1 MREAVGRFW
10 RCHLQIMRSPVFT
23 ASPSLRLRLNSAT
36 CPPLIA
42 KHHRV
47 FSSDISRDAQSP
59 WQSWDQALRVLIP
72 KEDISRA
79 IMISNTP
86 KFAIEEDFKLL

>member
-1 MREAVGRFW
+1 
-10 RCHLQIMRSPVFT
+10 LQIMRSPVFT

-36 CPPLIA
+36 CPLLIA
-42 KHHRV
+42 KHH
-47 FSSDISRDAQSP
+47 RDAQSP